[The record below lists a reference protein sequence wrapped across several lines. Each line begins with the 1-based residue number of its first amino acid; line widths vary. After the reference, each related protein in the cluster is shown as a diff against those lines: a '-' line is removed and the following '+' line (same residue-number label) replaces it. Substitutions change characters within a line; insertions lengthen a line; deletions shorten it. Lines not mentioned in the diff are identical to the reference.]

1 MPKKIL
7 LADDSVT
14 IQKVVELTFVEEDYE
29 VSCVSNGRA
38 AVEKIKEERPD
49 ILLCDVIMP
58 EMNGYE
64 VASFVK
70 RDPGYSSIPVIL
82 LTGTFEPFD
91 EDKAR
96 SSGADTYITK
106 PFDSKMLVDKVE
118 ELLSKRVVY
127 TTPDHEES
135 AQIFHSRQEFVVS
148 SEDQPRAVPD
158 EKDGGSSE
166 ESSAF
171 ISPELEY
178 EMPDGGLEP
187 LPESSVEQTVISAG
201 RTGEADDLG
210 VASELPSETA
220 ENTADSEA
228 QELVLENSDEEVV
241 GQEDLDAEGET
252 TADLGAPRPDEDAL
266 SEAVD
271 IGEIMPEDE
280 IPEPA
285 FDELVTP
292 AETAEASEEHL
303 QAEGPKEPGTA
314 GMEPEP
320 ATERDA
326 ETAAAESFEPTAFEQ
341 PFEEIETEEPP
352 PIVHELTAQQE
363 MVSEAQKRLDEEAQL
378 PSEQPSGD
386 ATSEAEVEAGQA
398 YERAE
403 PEALSSEEPPGN
415 DKEEPGEEG
424 ESSEILEES
433 PFMPYEGEAETV
445 EAASEGD
452 ILVAGSRTA
461 AAGFGAD
468 AEEEAPGHEAVAAES
483 PEEGPSEEDAAF
495 ESGIDTAAP
504 EQAAAAEPP
513 DRVEIDKMVEDA
525 LQRLVGPAVERAVN
539 EAVGAAVE
547 KAIGDIASARID
559 EILGQ
564 AVPDAVRESA
574 GRMVPDLGRDI
585 LGGILPDMVRQSAG
599 ENLPDLVKPIVE
611 TEAASAV
618 SRAIEQTLPQA
629 MRQAAQE
636 TAPGVVGQV
645 TEEMAPQVI
654 RETVKAIS
662 RDLVSEEVKAMMPD
676 IVKPVAWEVIPE
688 LAESI
693 IKRRIQELETEET
706 D

>member
-38 AVEKIKEERPD
+38 AVEKIKGERPD

-70 RDPGYSSIPVIL
+70 GDPGYSSIPVIL

-118 ELLSKRVVY
+118 ELLNKRVIY
-127 TTPDHEES
+127 SAPDHVES

-148 SEDQPRAVPD
+148 SEDRPQAVPD
-158 EKDGGSSE
+158 ETDAATPE
-166 ESSAF
+166 ESGAF

-178 EMPDGGLEP
+178 DVPEGALEP

-201 RTGEADDLG
+201 RAEEPDDLE
-210 VASELPSETA
+210 VASELPSGPA
-220 ENTADSEA
+220 EEPAEPEV
-228 QELVLENSDEEVV
+228 QELVLENSDVESV
-241 GQEDLDAEGET
+241 GQEDLEPEGET
-252 TADLGAPRPDEDAL
+252 TADLGAPKLDEDL
-266 SEAVD
+266 FSEPVD

-292 AETAEASEEHL
+292 AESVEAPDMHLQPAEREAS
-303 QAEGPKEPGTA
+303 GTV

-320 ATERDA
+320 T
-326 ETAAAESFEPTAFEQ
+326 AESDAGAESLESIEPTAFEQ
-341 PFEEIETEEPP
+341 PFEEIEAEEPP
-352 PIVHELTAQQE
+352 PIVHELTEQQE
-363 MVSEAQKRLDEEAQL
+363 MVSEAQKRLDEETQFE
-378 PSEQPSGD
+378 SGQPSGD
-386 ATSEAEVEAGQA
+386 VTPGVEADTSHGYAGAQRGATSLEEAPESVE
-398 YERAE
+398 ER
-403 PEALSSEEPPGN
+403 P
-415 DKEEPGEEG
+415 KEEG
-424 ESSEILEES
+424 ESGEILAAS
-433 PFMPYEGEAETV
+433 PFMPYEGGAEAPDTGSESEFPAVESET
-445 EAASEGD
+445 
-452 ILVAGSRTA
+452 
-461 AAGFGAD
+461 AAGFKAD
-468 AEEEAPGHEAVAAES
+468 ADEQEPALESGEEES
-483 PEEGPSEEDAAF
+483 LEENPSEEAAAL
-495 ESGIDTAAP
+495 EVGSLHGEAGVGAIGPGEEATEPAAAP
-504 EQAAAAEPP
+504 VAP
-513 DRVEIDKMVEDA
+513 DRAEIEKMVEDA
-525 LQRLVGPAVERAVN
+525 LQHLVGPAVARAVN
-539 EAVGAAVE
+539 EAVGTAVE
-547 KAIGDIASARID
+547 RAIGDIVAARID

-564 AVPDAVRESA
+564 KVPEAVRDLA
-574 GRMVPDLGRDI
+574 GRLVPDLGRDI
-585 LGGILPDMVRQSAG
+585 LEGMIPEM
-599 ENLPDLVKPIVE
+599 VKPIAE

-618 SRAIEQTLPQA
+618 SRSIDESLPRAIK
-629 MRQAAQE
+629 QAAQE

-645 TEEMAPQVI
+645 TEEMAPDVI

-662 RDLVSEEVKAMMPD
+662 RDLILEEVKALLPD
-676 IVKPVAWEVIPE
+676 IVRPVAWEVIPE

>member
-38 AVEKIKEERPD
+38 AVEKIKEDRPD

-70 RDPGYSSIPVIL
+70 SDPGYSSIPVIL

-127 TTPDHEES
+127 TAPDHEES

-148 SEDQPRAVPD
+148 SEERPHSVAEEADA
-158 EKDGGSSE
+158 GTSE
-166 ESSAF
+166 ESGAF

-178 EMPDGGLEP
+178 EMPEGANE
-187 LPESSVEQTVISAG
+187 LPSESSIEQTVISA
-201 RTGEADDLG
+201 RRAGEADDLE
-210 VASELPSETA
+210 VASDLYSEPTA
-220 ENTADSEA
+220 ESADSEA
-228 QELVLENSDEEVV
+228 QELVLESSDVEAV
-241 GQEDLDAEGET
+241 GQEDLEAET
-252 TADLGAPRPDEDAL
+252 TADLGAPKPEEDAFP
-266 SEAVD
+266 EAVD

-280 IPEPA
+280 IPEAA
-285 FDELVTP
+285 FDEVVTP
-292 AETAEASEEHL
+292 AETLEAPDVHLQPAEQEAS
-303 QAEGPKEPGTA
+303 ATA

-320 ATERDA
+320 AAERDA
-326 ETAAAESFEPTAFEQ
+326 GAESPASFEPTAFDQ

-363 MVSEAQKRLDEEAQL
+363 MVSEAQKLLDEEAQL

-386 ATSEAEVEAGQA
+386 ATSEAEADAGQA
-398 YERAE
+398 YELGDLGASS
-403 PEALSSEEPPGN
+403 PEEAVGSM
-415 DKEEPGEEG
+415 KEQPGEEDEAG
-424 ESSEILEES
+424 KSLEES
-433 PFMPYEGEAETV
+433 PFMPYEGEAESV
-445 EAASEGD
+445 EAIAEGEISAVESE
-452 ILVAGSRTA
+452 TA
-461 AAGFGAD
+461 AGLEGQ
-468 AEEEAPGHEAVAAES
+468 APGHETGAAES
-483 PEEGPSEEDAAF
+483 LEEKPSEEAPAFAAG
-495 ESGIDTAAP
+495 SDTAGP
-504 EQAAAAEPP
+504 EEPAAKQAAVPEPADRAEI
-513 DRVEIDKMVEDA
+513 EKMVEDA
-525 LQRLVGPAVERAVN
+525 LERLIGPAVERAVN
-539 EAVGAAVE
+539 DAVGAAVE
-547 KAIGDIASARID
+547 KAIGDIASARIN

-574 GRMVPDLGRDI
+574 GRIVPDLGREI
-585 LGGILPDMVRQSAG
+585 LGGVIPEMVRQSAG
-599 ENLPDLVKPIVE
+599 ENLPDLVKPIAE

-618 SRAIEQTLPQA
+618 SRAIEQSLPQA
-629 MRQAAQE
+629 IRQAAQE

-645 TEEMAPQVI
+645 TEEMAPDII

-662 RDLVSEEVKAMMPD
+662 RDLVSDEVKALLPD